1 MLSSEAQSRHGR
13 IIIRLGTTDMD
24 TGTDHIP
31 ITHRLHAATS
41 GTVTPGYPLASCE
54 LGVVRRNLQRQCAT
68 EHLMA
73 RSLGEVIANA
83 RVERRDKIA
92 ADYGLKLQA
101 EEQKRIAVEKW
112 LRLEKTKRVMELD
125 RNLIAI
131 AAVIT
136 ALPIIAALAWMLTVL
151 AVGGR

>member
-1 MLSSEAQSRHGR
+1 VLLSEAQSRHGR
-13 IIIRLGTTDMD
+13 IIIRLGTTEMD

-41 GTVTPGYPLASCE
+41 GMVTPGYQPASYD
-54 LGVVRRNLQRQCAT
+54 RRGCART
-68 EHLMA
+68 AASVCDGASMA
-73 RSLGEVIANA
+73 RTLGEVIANA

-92 ADYGLKLQA
+92 ADYGLKLLA

-112 LRLEKTKRVMELD
+112 LRLEKAKRVMELD
-125 RNLIAI
+125 RNLITI

>member
-1 MLSSEAQSRHGR
+1 
-13 IIIRLGTTDMD
+13 
-24 TGTDHIP
+24 
-31 ITHRLHAATS
+31 
-41 GTVTPGYPLASCE
+41 
-54 LGVVRRNLQRQCAT
+54 
-68 EHLMA
+68 MA
-73 RSLGEVIANA
+73 RTLGEVIANV

-92 ADYGLKLQA
+92 ADYGLKLLA

-136 ALPIIAALAWMLTVL
+136 ALPIFAALAWMLTAL